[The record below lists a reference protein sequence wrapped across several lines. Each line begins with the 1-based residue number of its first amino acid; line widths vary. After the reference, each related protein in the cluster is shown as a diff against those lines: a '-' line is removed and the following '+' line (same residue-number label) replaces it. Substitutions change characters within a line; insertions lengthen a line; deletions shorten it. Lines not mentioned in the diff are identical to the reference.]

1 MRSSVGQD
9 PQPATVVDIHLHPAE
24 AADALR
30 ADVRTGLSASPKT
43 LPPKWFYDDRG
54 SALFE
59 EITRLDEYYP
69 TRCERAILDV
79 HGDDIATATDA
90 DTLVELGSGTSE
102 KTRLLLDALQRR
114 GTLAR
119 FVPFDV
125 SEQTLRD
132 AASAIQAEYPGVA
145 VHAVVGDFERHLGSL
160 PRGGRRCIAFLGGTI
175 GNLLPEQRARFLAAI
190 AAGLG
195 PDDSFLLGVDLVKDV
210 GRLERAYDDD
220 AGVTAEFNRNVLH
233 VINREL
239 GADFEPDRFDHV
251 TRFDPEAEWIEMR
264 LRATAPMTVRIAAIG
279 LDIAFAA
286 GEELRTEISA
296 KFRRAGLAAELT
308 TAGLELRRWW
318 TDPAG
323 DFAVSLSGPRHR
335 P

>member
-1 MRSSVGQD
+1 MRVS
-9 PQPATVVDIHLHPAE
+9 QPATVVDVHLRAAE
-24 AADALR
+24 AAAALR
-30 ADVRTGLSASPKT
+30 ADVRSGLTASPKT

-69 TRCERAILDV
+69 TRCERQILDV
-79 HGDDIATATDA
+79 HGDDIAAATNA

-125 SEQTLRD
+125 SERTLRD
-132 AASAIQAEYPGVA
+132 AAEAIRVEYPGIA
-145 VHAVVGDFERHLGSL
+145 VHAVVGDFERHLGAL
-160 PRGGRRCIAFLGGTI
+160 PRGGRRCIAFLGGTV
-175 GNLLPEQRARFLAAI
+175 GNLLPDQRARFLAAI
-190 AAGLG
+190 ATGLG
-195 PDDSFLLGVDLVKDV
+195 PADSFLLGVDLVKDV
-210 GRLERAYDDD
+210 DRLERAYDDR
-220 AGVTAEFNRNVLH
+220 AGVTAAFNRNVLH

-251 TRFDPEAEWIEMR
+251 ARFDPDAEWIEMR
-264 LRATAPMTVRIAAIG
+264 LRATMPMTVRIAEVG
-279 LDIAFAA
+279 LEVAFAT
-286 GEELRTEISA
+286 GEELRTEVSA
-296 KFRRAGLAAELT
+296 KFRRAGLTDELT
-308 TAGLELRRWW
+308 AAGLELRGWW

-323 DFAVSLSGPRHR
+323 DFAVSLSGPAGR